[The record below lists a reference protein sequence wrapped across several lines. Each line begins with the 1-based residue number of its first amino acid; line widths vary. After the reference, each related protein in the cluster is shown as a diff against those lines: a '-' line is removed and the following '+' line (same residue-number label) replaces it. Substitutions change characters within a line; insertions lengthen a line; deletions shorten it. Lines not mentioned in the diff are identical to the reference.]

1 MELLGHLASGFSTV
15 LVPHY
20 LLFCLLGVLLGQIVG
35 ALPGIGPSA
44 GIAILLPLT
53 FGSDPIASTIM
64 FAGIYYGAQY
74 GGTITSVLVSIPG
87 ESTTVMTALDGHQL
101 ARKGRAGA
109 TLGMAA
115 IASFIAGTFG
125 TIGLMAAAPALAN
138 AALAF
143 GPPEYF
149 ALVVMGLTALSLVG
163 GSLIKGLMMGVVG
176 LLLATVGVDPQVGT
190 MRFIFGQIWLL
201 DGIQF
206 LILAVAFFGIGEV
219 LVSVEKGV
227 PPPSSSMK
235 IRNVFPTAADWVAC
249 RWAIA
254 RGTVIGFLIGVLPG
268 AGATIASF
276 IAYAVEKRVS
286 KHPEKF
292 GTGVME
298 AVASPEAANNS
309 ASAGAMVPMF
319 ALGIPGS
326 NTTAVM
332 LGALIMFGLRPG
344 PQLFD
349 QNPELVWG
357 IIASM
362 YIGNAILLILNLPL
376 AGLFAIL
383 LRVPYSLLYPVIL
396 ALCITGVYSHSNS
409 IDDLWIMSVMG
420 VLGYFMKKYDF
431 PAAPLVLGL
440 VLEPLLENAL
450 GQSMTLSHGSL
461 DIFVTRPISG
471 GLLAVTVIIVLTP
484 LVARLFPR
492 RPKKSG

>member
-1 MELLGHLASGFSTV
+1 MEVLGHLANGFSV
-15 LVPHY
+15 ILNPHY
-20 LLFCLLGVLLGQIVG
+20 LMFCLLGVLLGQIVG

-74 GGTITSVLVSIPG
+74 GGTITSVLISIPG
-87 ESTTVMTALDGHQL
+87 ESTTVMTALDGYQL
-101 ARKGRAGA
+101 DRKARAGA

-115 IASFIAGTFG
+115 IASFIAGTMG
-125 TIGLMAAAPALAN
+125 TIGLMAAAPILAK
-138 AALAF
+138 AAIAF

-149 ALVVMGLTALSLVG
+149 ALVVMGLCALSLVG
-163 GSLIKGLMMGVVG
+163 GSLIKGLMMGVAG
-176 LLLATVGVDPQVGT
+176 LLLATIGVDPQIGT
-190 MRFIFGQIWLL
+190 FRFIFGQIWLL
-201 DGIQF
+201 DGIKF

-219 LVSVEKGV
+219 LMSAEKGA
-227 PPPSSSMK
+227 PTSSSSMK
-235 IRNVFPTAADWVAC
+235 IRNVLPTMQDWVVS
-249 RWAIA
+249 RWAIM
-254 RGTVIGFLIGVLPG
+254 RGTVIGFLIGILPG

-276 IAYAVEKRVS
+276 IAYAVEKKVS

-298 AVASPEAANNS
+298 AVASPEAANNA

-344 PQLFD
+344 PQLFEQHPD
-349 QNPELVWG
+349 LVWG

-362 YIGNAILLILNLPL
+362 HIGNAMLLFLNLPL
-376 AGLFAIL
+376 AGVFAVL
-383 LRVPYSLLYPVIL
+383 LRVPYALLYPVIL
-396 ALCITGVYSHSNS
+396 ALCIAGVYSHNNS
-409 IDDLWIMSVMG
+409 IDDLSIMCAMG

-440 VLEPLLENAL
+440 VLAPLLENAL
-450 GQSMTLSHGSL
+450 GQSLTLSHGKL
-461 DIFVTRPISG
+461 DIFFTRPISG
-471 GLLAVTVIIVLTP
+471 SLLAVTAFIVLAP
-484 LVARLFPR
+484 LAARLYRGLR
-492 RPKKSG
+492 R